1 MTDAITVT
9 GLSVRF
15 GRVTALRDVSLNVPG
30 GSTFGLVGESG
41 SGKTTLMRAILGL
54 QPVIAGNVRLFGQS
68 TARGS
73 GGVRGRAMTV
83 QALLQDP
90 VASLSPRRTV
100 AQLLDEVALVRAEP
114 LRAVRDRAA
123 SLGARLGLPESVMGK
138 YPHQI
143 SGGQA
148 RRVCLVRALLM
159 QPRVLFADEPTAG
172 LDVSV
177 QGDLLNL
184 LQDLKAEFGL
194 TLVIVSHNL
203 AVVRLIADRT
213 AVMREGRIE
222 EVGPSSQVFDAPQT
236 DYARRLMASWPRLH
250 QR

>member
-1 MTDAITVT
+1 MTDAITVQ
-9 GLSVRF
+9 GAWVRF
-15 GRVTALRDVSLNVPG
+15 GRVTALDGVSLRVPAG
-30 GSTFGLVGESG
+30 TTFGIVGESG

-54 QPVIAGNVRLFGQS
+54 QPLDQGEVRLFRQPQV
-68 TARGS
+68 AGS
-73 GGVRGRAMTV
+73 VGVRQRAMTV

-90 VASLSPRRTV
+90 VASLSPRMLVGR
-100 AQLLDEVALVRAEP
+100 LLDEVAAVRGEPPAAVRA
-114 LRAVRDRAA
+114 RALALCD
-123 SLGARLGLPESVMGK
+123 RLGLPAGVLQK

-159 QPRVLFADEPTAG
+159 QPKVLFADEPTAG

-184 LQDLKAEFGL
+184 LQDLRAEFGL

-213 AVMREGRIE
+213 AVMRAGRIE
-222 EVGPSSQVFDAPQT
+222 EEGPSAQVFDAPQAAYT
-236 DYARRLMASWPRLH
+236 RTLMAAWPRLH
-250 QR
+250 RA